1 MNMSLERRRISLRDE
16 EEATGCFG
24 MLCGCV
30 QCECCEFADALDGL
44 LTAPHKVEPKL
55 FLANERTF
63 MKWMH
68 MAITISS
75 VSSGVIAFA
84 GKEQSWA
91 VLYAMTLLP
100 ISLLIVIYAIFTF
113 HRRSA
118 LIKTR
123 RASRWDDPIGP
134 VILTGALTITLTIQ
148 YLIHS
153 GVYFGVLDVTKVK
166 AAWQMMSPFS

>member
-75 VSSGVIAFA
+75 VSSGAIAVA
-84 GKEQSWA
+84 GKE
-91 VLYAMTLLP
+91 
-100 ISLLIVIYAIFTF
+100 
-113 HRRSA
+113 
-118 LIKTR
+118 
-123 RASRWDDPIGP
+123 
-134 VILTGALTITLTIQ
+134 
-148 YLIHS
+148 
-153 GVYFGVLDVTKVK
+153 
-166 AAWQMMSPFS
+166 